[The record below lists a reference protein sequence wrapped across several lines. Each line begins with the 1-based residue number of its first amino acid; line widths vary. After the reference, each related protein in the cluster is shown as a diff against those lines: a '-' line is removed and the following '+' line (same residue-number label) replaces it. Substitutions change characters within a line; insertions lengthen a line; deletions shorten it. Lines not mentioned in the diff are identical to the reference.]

1 MTRPVRLVAV
11 VGTRTEVG
19 KTRVA
24 HDLLCRWRAQGLR
37 VAARKPVQSYEP
49 GPEPTDAERLA
60 AATGEN
66 CYTVCPMH
74 RWYPRAMAPPMAADV
89 LGRTR
94 ILLQDLTAQIAWPEH
109 ADVGVIETVG
119 GVRSPLAHDGDSVE
133 LLRCLQ
139 PDQVLL
145 IADAGLGAI
154 NAIRLAIDCLDEL
167 PVQVFLNRF
176 DPADPLHRL
185 NREWLADQY
194 GLATITTTEVLARTA
209 PPSRREAAAS

>member
-1 MTRPVRLVAV
+1 MTRPRRLIGI

-19 KTRVA
+19 KTWVA
-24 HDLLCRWRAQGLR
+24 HELLCRWKAQGLR

-60 AATGEN
+60 AATGEE
-66 CYTVCPMH
+66 CDTVCPKH

-94 ILLQDLTAQIAWPEH
+94 ILLQDLTAQITWPEH
-109 ADVGVIETVG
+109 ADVGIVETAG

-133 LLRCLQ
+133 LLRCLL
-139 PDQVLL
+139 PDQVVL

-154 NAIRLAIDCLDEL
+154 NAIRLATQCLHGL
-167 PVQVFLNRF
+167 PVRIYLNRF
-176 DPADPLHRL
+176 DPSEPLHRL
-185 NREWLADQY
+185 NREWLADQH
-194 GLATITTTEVLARTA
+194 GLATITTTEALARIA
-209 PPSRREAAAS
+209 L